1 MSSLPPEVN
10 ANNPL
15 DKYVSEQPI
24 GQVGSGLDSG
34 TLIGVVEADVK
45 KGWAKAHV
53 VATAVLSHVQTVA
66 RSIGWGA
73 IATLAWKVAQHII

>member
-10 ANNPL
+10 ANAPQIYPTPPEPVL
-15 DKYVSEQPI
+15 
-24 GQVGSGLDSG
+24 GSG

-45 KGWAKAHV
+45 NGWAKAHV
-53 VATAVLSHVQTVA
+53 VATAVLSHVQTIA
-66 RSIGWGA
+66 RSVGWGA